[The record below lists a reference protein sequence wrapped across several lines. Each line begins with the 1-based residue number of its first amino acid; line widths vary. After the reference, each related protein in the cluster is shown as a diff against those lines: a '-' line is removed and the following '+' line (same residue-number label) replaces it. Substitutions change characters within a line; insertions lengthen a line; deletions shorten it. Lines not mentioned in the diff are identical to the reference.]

1 MDEMQE
7 PPFTTVKLEDFVPA
21 DHPLRPLRLLV
32 NQAPK
37 RLNGVFVLFV
47 QILAV
52 SRRNPLSRKAPR
64 PCDIFSKHDLQTVDQ
79 KGISDP
85 KRQNLHE
92 RYEYPDEQMPQCDER
107 ATQAAS
113 GQAPKSDPRRIG
125 EPAHTDFFSALWH
138 GVFGLRP

>member
-1 MDEMQE
+1 VAVARLTAPERPGVTGSSSAGWPHGAASGHAARSRTRHLPG
-7 PPFTTVKLEDFVPA
+7 PPA
-21 DHPLRPLRLLV
+21 GR
-32 NQAPK
+32 QA
-37 RLNGVFVLFV
+37 RAARRSRHTGVFVLFV

-92 RYEYPDEQMPQCDER
+92 RYEYPN
-107 ATQAAS
+107 QALDS
-113 GQAPKSDPRRIG
+113 KNSLVSIM
-125 EPAHTDFFSALWH
+125 
-138 GVFGLRP
+138 